1 MRPDPSQKNAGKTP
15 QSSSL
20 PLQMILYYNMLF
32 SFVYWVLMAMII
44 STKLQYLIGDGSAI
58 YGGDRQEVYIIACF
72 ILYTIGDLM
81 RIPFALWGNQTEQVP
96 ALAAAALVTI
106 FPTIPALVYLTFF
119 QPKRFPFETI
129 GGCVQFAFILFEF
142 PLLWRSLQY
151 NADVQHARFVRLTL
165 QPEHED

>member
-1 MRPDPSQKNAGKTP
+1 MTGNAEYDGGMNENRLGSVWIWNGRPDWNQIFDQNANTPYVTTGIGVAFCGTPFIGKD
-15 QSSSL
+15 L
-20 PLQMILYYNMLF
+20 
-32 SFVYWVLMAMII
+32 
-44 STKLQYLIGDGSAI
+44 
-58 YGGDRQEVYIIACF
+58 ACF